1 MGNKVLTLIG
11 FAKKSGNLV
20 SGVNTCIYSIKKGRV
35 SLIILADDI
44 SKGSEKKIMKEVRR
58 KGVRFIR
65 YSAIEELSH
74 AAGEVGRS
82 VFGVLDDNFAESIL
96 EAAEGESK
104 S

>member
-1 MGNKVLTLIG
+1 MRSKALTLIG

-35 SLIILADDI
+35 SLIILAGDI
-44 SKGSEKKIMKEVRR
+44 SEGSEKKLMKEVRR
-58 KGVRFIR
+58 AGVRSIR
-65 YSAIEELSH
+65 YSTIEELSH

-96 EAAEGESK
+96 EETEKENK